1 MKIIPAIDLMDG
13 KVVRLYKG
21 NPKNKTVYSDNP
33 IEIAKKWESA
43 GADILHVVDLDA
55 TLGSGEN
62 LKTIKEISDNTSL
75 PLQIAGGLRNEEKI
89 SEVLD
94 FASRAVIG
102 TIAMQL
108 KESEQDNILSDF
120 IHTFGNER
128 IVISIYH
135 VDG

>member
-21 NPKNKTVYSDNP
+21 NPKNKTIYSDNP
-33 IEIAKKWESA
+33 VEIAKKWESS

-62 LKTIKEISDNTSL
+62 LTTIQEIAKNISI
-75 PLQIAGGLRNEEKI
+75 PLQVAGGLRSEEKI
-89 SEVLD
+89 SEVLN
-94 FASRAVIG
+94 FGSRAVIG

-108 KESEQDNILSDF
+108 KESEQEKWLVHMI
-120 IHTFGNER
+120 
-128 IVISIYH
+128 
-135 VDG
+135 